1 MAAATAVTTVAPAIA
16 NADVNTH
23 SVSTSEVLSKMKNA
37 LSTRYDDKNQDGINA
52 SNADTPDA
60 YLNSRYAVF
69 IKPKNVLTVA
79 QEDKYDVV
87 EFKKSKYKD
96 VSFEIEN
103 NENVGDGWYVVKDAA
118 KVAGLVESEAMAGDA
133 LQVAVVDKGIK
144 DGSSVQKFDQKHY
157 VVGEELTDGDNTVTL
172 NKTATDLLKA
182 ATEGN
187 VAGGAKKK
195 DITFVKSLKATIAGK
210 TKYLVMDSKTENTV
224 QIGADEKITKLELE
238 LSGGANHTLEA
249 NDLAFDISKP
259 QNSKGGELDLS
270 NDTQK
275 VMDDVAKFD
284 TIDNKDNKEVTV
296 DIKNGDT
303 ELYKVLDVE
312 STNIELGNIYTKK
325 DGYTQKGEDFVNN
338 IVKAHK
344 DGNNNYTFNYGGVS
358 YKLAKQNDEGKFEAI
373 TEQADA
379 NKIVEDNIEK
389 AQIDKSGDNYVLRV
403 NIPTV
408 DANDSSRGRMLQF
421 VITGETQKDLATVRN
436 DLAGKNTV
444 VSGHFTKLV
453 GSNRYETAVDVS
465 AEQFDPETA
474 DSVVIV
480 GGNALMDGLSAVPLA
495 TVKNAPILLS
505 DANNGLSRST
515 LKEIDRA
522 CKSLKNRTVY
532 VVGGEK
538 SVPAKAVKQLEDE
551 FGAVVVRVSGS
562 DRYDTSLEV
571 AKRLNYDDAMNKDN
585 LYVVGGEGAADAMS
599 ISGVAARIEDKT
611 VSPVLVVNKDG
622 LKRSTRDFVN
632 ANFNDDTDKKYVIGG
647 EVSVGTQ
654 VIRDLGSKTE
664 RVSGAN
670 RYATNVNIIKE
681 FYSKGA
687 VDDQKVVDGK
697 VDGKIVVNGAI
708 FTSGKNGYLVDAQ
721 TAGPIAAN
729 KDAAIV
735 LTDNKLTTDQ
745 VDLLKND
752 GVLSKVKSN
761 VYQVGGVVSSDVM
774 EVVVD
779 KLGL

>member
-1 MAAATAVTTVAPAIA
+1 MKKQIAVLMAAATAVTTVAPAIA

-37 LSTRYDDKNQDGINA
+37 LSTRYDDKKQDGINA

-69 IKPKNVLTVA
+69 IKPESALTA
-79 QEDKYDVV
+79 PQKDKYDVV
-87 EFKKSKYKD
+87 EFEESKYKD

-103 NENVGDGWYVVKDAA
+103 NENVGAGWYVVKDAA
-118 KVAGLVESEAMAGDA
+118 KVAGLVESEAMSNNN

-157 VVGEELTDGDNTVTL
+157 VVGTDLKDGDNTVTL
-172 NKTATDLLKA
+172 NKTATDLLEA

-187 VAGGAKKK
+187 VAGDAKKK
-195 DITFVKSLKATIAGK
+195 DITFVKSLKATIAGE
-210 TKYLVMDSKTENTV
+210 TKYLVKDSKTENTV
-224 QIGADEKITKLELE
+224 LIGADEEITKLELE

-259 QNSKGGELDLS
+259 QNSKGGELDLA
-270 NDTQK
+270 NATQS

-303 ELYKVLDVE
+303 ELYKVSDVE
-312 STNIELGNIYTKK
+312 STEIELGNIYTKK

-338 IVKAHK
+338 IVKAYK
-344 DGNNNYTFNYGGVS
+344 DDKNGYKFNYGGTNYYLAPGGTIATS
-358 YKLAKQNDEGKFEAI
+358 PKLAKSAIHFDE
-373 TEQADA
+373 
-379 NKIVEDNIEK
+379 
-389 AQIDKSGDNYVLRV
+389 AQIDKSGDGYVLRLKV
-403 NIPTV
+403 EVV
-408 DANDSSRGRMLQF
+408 DANDDERDRTLQF
-421 VITGETQKDLATVRN
+421 VISGDTQKDLATVLN
-436 DLAGKNTV
+436 DLKGGNTV

-571 AKRLNYDDAMNKDN
+571 AKRLKYDKAINTDD

-599 ISGVAARIEDKT
+599 ISGVAARIENKK

-622 LKRSTRDFVN
+622 LKRSTRDFVKD
-632 ANFNDDTDKKYVIGG
+632 NFETDKKYVIGG

-654 VIRDLGSKTE
+654 VIRDLGSNTE

-687 VDDQKVVDGK
+687 VDDQVVDGK
-697 VDGKIVVNGAI
+697 VDGKIVANGAI

-729 KDAAIV
+729 KGAAIV

-752 GVLSKVKSN
+752 GVLSKVKTN